1 MRPGLRRI
9 YLAKVRS
16 IVSRYTNARAGVGSS
31 ISCVRTFEASRH
43 QNRDSGAARAS
54 RSLRPSPV
62 FLRRII
68 CEIRTGASSLAMRG
82 RRLIRIVPGL
92 PERGILEKDSSQ
104 LSRPVSPKCGETG
117 TGRTAYADAARACT
131 LVVALLW
138 GCFLASSITPATS
151 SMMPAPSPAPC
162 MKLCLRTEDFVC

>member
-92 PERGILEKDSSQ
+92 PEMGILERGTRVNYPAR
-104 LSRPVSPKCGETG
+104 SRQS
-117 TGRTAYADAARACT
+117 AARQGRGARPMRMRRVLALWWWRCFG
-131 LVVALLW
+131 VAFWPRALHRRRAARRPHRVLP
-138 GCFLASSITPATS
+138 LA
-151 SMMPAPSPAPC
+151 
-162 MKLCLRTEDFVC
+162 